1 MNTAPA
7 TIFDVTSN
15 DKALGI
21 SLNAHKLSI
30 DGIAI
35 GCFQVGFT
43 STYTSN
49 ALGIQKGDILL
60 ACNGVPLLG
69 DKVLDDGER
78 SNESLDL
85 AADLLLQAPPP
96 RRIRV
101 MRLARPTGDADGI
114 ATLVLTPEEET
125 VMHEF
130 RTPKKADAK
139 PSTGS
144 GSGGSGSGSGRRGK
158 LSPAELLTVGNI
170 IKKFNTNKLVLGDIT
185 KQRLDVHMALPTKDV
200 VPAQPTATA
209 PAAAAAPAAAVPAA
223 AAPAAVQPQTMSAST
238 PKRSPV
244 PVMDDFKDTDT
255 KPAMQVGA
263 LSRPPS

>member
-1 MNTAPA
+1 MDAPVA
-7 TIFDVTSN
+7 TIFDVTST
-15 DKALGI
+15 DKALGLQ
-21 SLNAHKLSI
+21 LNAHKVSI
-30 DGIAI
+30 DGMAI
-35 GCFQVGFT
+35 GCFQVAFS

-69 DKVLDDGER
+69 DKILNDDER
-78 SNESLDL
+78 ANDSLDL

-101 MRLARPTGDADGI
+101 MRLSRATGEADGLS
-114 ATLVLTPEEET
+114 TLVLTPEEET

-130 RTPKKADAK
+130 RTPKKADSK

-144 GSGGSGSGSGRRGK
+144 GGKGK

-170 IKKFNTNKLVLGDIT
+170 IKKFNTNKLVLGDVIT
-185 KQRLDVHMALPTKDV
+185 KPKLDAQPLLHKQGAEPVAAV
-200 VPAQPTATA
+200 VDTAPMSAIKPLQLAPAQSAHRQ
-209 PAAAAAPAAAVPAA
+209 V
-223 AAPAAVQPQTMSAST
+223 AST
-238 PKRSPV
+238 PSRT

-255 KPAMQVGA
+255 KPAMQV
-263 LSRPPS
+263 RPG